1 MTRLNLVLFGGFRAT
16 IGARYVALPLKKAQA
31 LLAFLALSPAQRQ
44 TRERLAALLWADAP
58 DEHARNSLRQT
69 LFAIRSAL
77 GPVAPQVLGS
87 DAAAVWLEPGA
98 VEVDVLAFERFVA
111 QGTGDGLARA
121 AGLYQGELLDGVA
134 SEAAFEEWLW
144 ATRERLR
151 RAATTAMAKLLA
163 RQSDAGATDAAIATS
178 TRLLSVEPTHELAHR
193 ALIRLY
199 AAAGRRAEAIR
210 QYHACVDLLRRELS
224 TEPEPATVEA
234 YRLAVGSDESPSA
247 ALDSRSTAP
256 AGGTTFIGR
265 DYELSILVQHLRLAS
280 GRSGRVVAIIG
291 EAGVGKTRLTEE
303 LVARVS
309 PEQVLVLRGRAYES
323 SRGLPFALWVEA
335 LHAHAAANLRE
346 LQSLGHAWARD
357 LEALFPD
364 PRRVRQRP
372 ARGGDRLRLFEALAE
387 LVRWLATGHA
397 LLIVLDD
404 LHWAD
409 DVSLALLPYL
419 CRRLAAWPVLI
430 VATARTEEI
439 VAREEAT
446 LTELAR
452 EQRLH
457 RLDLAPL
464 SPEQTTALARSLI
477 APGIAAA
484 DLAVLLQHVWR
495 LSEGNPF
502 VVAETVR
509 TIEAEPPPVTDGSL
523 ALPDAVRSMTRSR
536 LRRLGERAERLMAMA
551 AVIGREFDLALLQ
564 RAAGTGELDTSEAL
578 EELVRAHVVRE
589 SGERFAIAHDRIR
602 EVVSADLLAARR
614 RALHGAVA
622 SAIEALH
629 HDRLEAHSAELAH
642 HHFAAASWDKAM
654 SHSRVAG
661 SQAAARGAYRAAVS
675 FFDQALAA
683 LGHLPRSQATLE
695 IAIDLRIELRD
706 WLMPLGELS
715 RLATCVHE
723 AQALAGELE
732 DDRRLSV
739 TLGHLAHFEWATGA
753 PRRALAAA
761 EQAAAIAT
769 RLDDPAL
776 IIPGNFYLGEVHHA
790 LGNYHTAIDFLRR
803 NVALTGGDGV
813 YERYAGPG
821 LVPLQSRCW
830 LAFALAELG
839 EYEEALDIALA
850 AHEAARAV
858 QHPYSFAFTAYAV
871 GRLQLARGSLKEAL
885 EALERARE
893 LVDSREIAQIRPVVN
908 TWLGWARAQAGRPG
922 EGIPLIQEAAD
933 TPVAVGG
940 TGPGPISTR
949 LAEALRL
956 SGRLTEAL
964 RAATRGV
971 ELARRQEERGN
982 EAAALLVLAGIHA
995 ELDEMGAER
1004 VEQRYIEAR
1013 ELASALSM
1021 RPIVASCH
1029 LGLGRFLRRIGRRER
1044 SDEELAA
1051 ATRLF
1056 TEMRLTPPYQARPT

>member
-1 MTRLNLVLFGGFRAT
+1 MARLNLVLFGGFRAT
-16 IGARYVALPLKKAQA
+16 IGARPATLPLKKAQA

-44 TRERLAALLWADAP
+44 TRERLATLLWADAP

-77 GPVAPQVLGS
+77 GPIAPHVLGS

-98 VEVDVLAFERFVA
+98 VEVDVLAFERDVA
-111 QGTGDGLARA
+111 QGTDDAVARA
-121 AGLYQGELLDGVA
+121 AALYQGELLEGVA
-134 SEAAFEEWLW
+134 VEAAFEEWLW
-144 ATRERLR
+144 PARERLR
-151 RAATTAMAKLLA
+151 RAAMTAMTRILE
-163 RQSDAGATDAAIATS
+163 RQSEAGATDAAIATS
-178 TRLLSVEPTHELAHR
+178 LRLLGVDPTHEPAHR

-199 AAAGRRAEAIR
+199 AAVGRRAEAIR
-210 QYHACVDLLRRELS
+210 QYQACVDLLRRELS

-234 YRLAVGSDESPSA
+234 YRLAVGSEESPSPA
-247 ALDSRSTAP
+247 VDSRPP
-256 AGGTTFIGR
+256 ASPPGTTFVGR
-265 DYELSILVQHLRLAS
+265 DRELATLAQHLRLAS
-280 GRSGRVVAIIG
+280 DRSGRVVAIIG

-303 LVARVS
+303 LIARVS
-309 PEQVLVLRGRAYES
+309 PEQVLILRGRAYES

-335 LHAHAAANLRE
+335 LQEHAAANLRE
-346 LQSLGHAWARD
+346 LQRLGHAWARD

-364 PRRVRQRP
+364 PRRVRPRP

-387 LVRWLATGHA
+387 LVRWLATGRT

-430 VATARTEEI
+430 VATARAEEI
-439 VAREEAT
+439 AEREEAT
-446 LTELAR
+446 LAELAR

-457 RLDLAPL
+457 RLDLGPL
-464 SPEQTTALARSLI
+464 SREQTTALARSLT
-477 APGIAAA
+477 APGIAAT
-484 DLAVLLQHVWR
+484 DLAIVLQHVWR

-502 VVAETVR
+502 VVTETVR
-509 TIEAEPPPVTDGSL
+509 TLEGEPAPATDSGL

-536 LRRLGERAERLMAMA
+536 LRRLGERAERLMALA
-551 AVIGREFDLALLQ
+551 AVIGREFDLGLLQ
-564 RAAGTGELDTSEAL
+564 RAAGTGALDASEAL

-589 SGERFAIAHDRIR
+589 SGDRFAIAHDRIL
-602 EVVSADLLAARR
+602 EVVSADLLSARR

-629 HDRLEAHSAELAH
+629 HDRLETYSAELAH
-642 HHFAAASWDKAM
+642 HHFAAASWDKAV
-654 SHSRVAG
+654 SYSRVAG
-661 SQAAARGAYRAAVS
+661 SQAAARGAYRAAVG

-683 LGHLPRSQATLE
+683 LGHLPRSRTTLE

-715 RLATCVHE
+715 RLAACVRE
-723 AQALAGELE
+723 AQALAGELG

-739 TLGHLAHFEWATGA
+739 TLGHLAHFDWATGA

-761 EQAAAIAT
+761 ERAAAIAA

-776 IIPGNFYLGEVHHA
+776 IILGNFYLGEVHHA
-790 LGNYHTAIDFLRR
+790 LGNYHTAIELLRR
-803 NVALTGGDGV
+803 NVALTGGEGV

-839 EYEEALDIALA
+839 EYEEALAIALG

-871 GRLQLARGSLKEAL
+871 GRLHLARGALKEAL
-885 EALERARE
+885 EALERSRE
-893 LVDSREIAQIRPVVN
+893 LVDSREIVQIRPIVDA
-908 TWLGWARAQAGRPG
+908 WLGWARMQAGRPG
-922 EGIPLIQEAAD
+922 EGIPLIQNAAD
-933 TPVAVGG
+933 APGAVGG
-940 TGPGPISTR
+940 TGQGPISTR

-956 SGRLTEAL
+956 VGRLAEAL

-971 ELARRQEERGN
+971 ELARRREERGN
-982 EAAALLVLAGIHA
+982 EAAALQVLADVHA
-995 ELDEMGAER
+995 DLDDASPDDVER
-1004 VEQRYIEAR
+1004 RYVEAR
-1013 ELASALSM
+1013 ELAGALSM
-1021 RPIVASCH
+1021 RPIVAACH
-1029 LGLGRFLRRIGRRER
+1029 LGLGRFLHRAGQRDRA
-1044 SDEELAA
+1044 DEERAA

-1056 TEMRLTPPYQARPT
+1056 TEMGLTRPY